1 MTRMTLKQIR
11 EIAKRAKAID
21 LTGSFDIPYIEPV
34 LYSVGVYGIS
44 SVLAVGRGYDNNW
57 YIIKRSSNLFKVV

>member
-1 MTRMTLKQIR
+1 MTRTTLKQIR
-11 EIAKRAKAID
+11 AIAKRVQAID
-21 LTGSFDIPYIEPV
+21 LTGAFDMPPIEPV

-44 SVLAVGRGYDNNW
+44 SVLAVGCGEDDNW